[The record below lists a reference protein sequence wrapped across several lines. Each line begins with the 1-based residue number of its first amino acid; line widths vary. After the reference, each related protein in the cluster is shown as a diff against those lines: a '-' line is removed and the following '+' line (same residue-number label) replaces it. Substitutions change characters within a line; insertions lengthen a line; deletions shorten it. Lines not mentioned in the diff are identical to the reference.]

1 MKYGIYYAYWEKEW
15 GGQFVPYV
23 EKCKRLGFDVLEVA
37 CGAFHL
43 ENDQFF
49 KELRA
54 AADANG
60 MILTGGYGPR
70 PEHNLASKDEAA
82 VEKAFGFYADIFRKM
97 EIAGI
102 DRIGGA
108 LYSYWPVD
116 FGAPMDKEGDT
127 MRSIARMQRLADMAA
142 DHGITLGMESLNRF
156 EGYMINECY
165 EAIDYVK
172 AVNKPNVKVMLDTF
186 HMNIEEDDMVSAI
199 LLAGDKLGHFHVG
212 ENNRRL
218 PGKGGMD
225 WYRIGAALRQIGY
238 NKNVVM
244 EPFVNMG
251 GGVGSDIKIWRD
263 LSGSATM
270 ERLDM
275 DAKNSVDFL
284 RYVFSGPYS
293 DYRK

>member
-23 EKCKRLGFDVLEVA
+23 EKCRRLGFDVLEVA

-43 ENDQFF
+43 ENDSFF

-54 AADANG
+54 AADDNG

-116 FGAPMDKEGDT
+116 FSAPMDKPGDT
-127 MRSIARMQRLADMAA
+127 ARSIARMQRLADMAA
-142 DHGITLGMESLNRF
+142 DHGITLGMEVLNRF
-156 EGYMINECY
+156 EGYMLNECY
-165 EAIDYVK
+165 ECVDYVK
-172 AVNKPNVKVMLDTF
+172 AVDRPNVKVMLDTF
-186 HMNIEEDDMVSAI
+186 HMNIEEDSIIEAI
-199 LLAGDKLGHFHVG
+199 RKAGPLLGHFHVG
-212 ENNRRL
+212 EANRRC
-218 PGKGGMD
+218 PGPGGRFD
-225 WYRIGAALRQIGY
+225 WAEIGDALKEVNYDGY
-238 NKNVVM
+238 VVM
-244 EPFVNMG
+244 EPFVTMG
-251 GGVGSDIKIWRD
+251 GQVGKDISIWRD
-263 LSGSATM
+263 LSHGAT
-270 ERLDM
+270 EEQLDN
-275 DAKNSVDFL
+275 DAAASVAYL
-284 RYVFSGPYS
+284 RRVMG
-293 DYRK
+293 

>member
-23 EKCKRLGFDVLEVA
+23 EKCKKLGFDVLEVA

-116 FGAPMDKEGDT
+116 FGAPMDKAGDT
-127 MRSIARMQRLADMAA
+127 ARSIARMQRLADMAA

-186 HMNIEEDDMVSAI
+186 HMNIEEDNIIEAI
-199 LLAGDKLGHFHVG
+199 RKAGPLLGHFHVG
-212 ENNRRL
+212 EANRRC
-218 PGKGGMD
+218 PGPGGRFD
-225 WYRIGAALRQIGY
+225 WAEIGNVLKEINYDGY
-238 NKNVVM
+238 IVM
-244 EPFVNMG
+244 EPFVQMG
-251 GGVGSDIKIWRD
+251 GQVGKDISIWRD
-263 LSGSATM
+263 MSNGATEAMLDKDAADTVAYLSKVRG
-270 ERLDM
+270 
-275 DAKNSVDFL
+275 
-284 RYVFSGPYS
+284 
-293 DYRK
+293 